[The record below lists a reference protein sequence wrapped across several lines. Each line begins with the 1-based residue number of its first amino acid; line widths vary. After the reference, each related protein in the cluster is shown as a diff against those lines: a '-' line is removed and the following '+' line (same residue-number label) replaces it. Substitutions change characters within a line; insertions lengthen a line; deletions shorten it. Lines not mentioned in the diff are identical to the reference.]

1 MRTTRAGAKFDNIEH
16 EWWYMNDRESQSSID
31 ALEAISYLTR
41 SENRLRL
48 LEALSRGPHSRR
60 DLVDAADASS
70 ATVGRV
76 LNELQSRGWAE
87 RTQDG
92 YVTTSPGTQ
101 MVNEFQPF
109 TDAIATIQKLGDTV
123 GWIPTEELTIG
134 LHHFENATVRRADR
148 NDPAEA
154 AEFLI
159 ELMEET
165 STFRVLTHLV
175 SIPAVEEM
183 LRDGVQ
189 SGQMSLS
196 VVITDDVCEY
206 LRADPD
212 HRSRWKEIAEAGA
225 KIYRHDARIPCNL
238 WICDD
243 VMLLAE
249 SHSDEGN
256 PYDALV
262 IEDPSVLSWGRELVT
277 QYQRESKSIDA
288 DFFKTE
294 TTM

>member
-1 MRTTRAGAKFDNIEH
+1 MDD
-16 EWWYMNDRESQSSID
+16 YESESSPD
-31 ALEAISYLTR
+31 PLEATAYLTR
-41 SENRLRL
+41 SEYRLRL
-48 LEALSRGPHSRR
+48 LEALREGPHSRR
-60 DLVDAADASS
+60 DLVDATNASS

-76 LNELQSRGWAE
+76 VNELQSRGWAE
-87 RTQDG
+87 RTTDG
-92 YVTTSPGTQ
+92 YVTTPSGTQ
-101 MVNEFQPF
+101 IVNEVQPF
-109 TDAIATIQKLGDTV
+109 IGSMATILTLGDPIE
-123 GWIPTEELTIG
+123 WIPTDELTIG
-134 LHHFENATVRRADR
+134 LHQFEDATVRRADR

-159 ELMEET
+159 ELIEET

-175 SIPAVEEM
+175 SIPAVEEV

-189 SGQMSLS
+189 CGQMSLS

-206 LRADPD
+206 LYDHPD

-256 PYDALV
+256 PYDVLV
-262 IEDPSVLSWGRELVT
+262 IKNPPVLSWARELVA
-277 QYQRESKSIDA
+277 QYERESKSVAA
-288 DFFKTE
+288 DFFTTE
-294 TTM
+294 TTI

>member
-1 MRTTRAGAKFDNIEH
+1 MD
-16 EWWYMNDRESQSSID
+16 DRESQSSID
-31 ALEAISYLTR
+31 ALEAIAYLTR
-41 SENRLRL
+41 SENRLQL
-48 LEALSRGPHSRR
+48 LEALSRGPDYRR
-60 DLVDAADASS
+60 DLVDATDASS

-92 YVTTSPGTQ
+92 YVTTPSGTQ

-109 TDAIATIQKLGDTV
+109 IGAIATIQKLDDTI

-134 LHHFENATVRRADR
+134 LHHFEDATIRRADR

-154 AEFLI
+154 AEFL
-159 ELMEET
+159 MEQMEDT

-189 SGQMSLS
+189 SGRMSFS
-196 VVITDDVCEY
+196 VVTTDDVCEY
-206 LRADPD
+206 LCSHPD
-212 HRSRWKEIAEAGA
+212 HRSRWKEIVEGGA
-225 KIYRHDARIPCNL
+225 KIYRYDVRIPCNL

-243 VMLLAE
+243 VMLLSE

-256 PYDALV
+256 PYDCLV
-262 IEDPSVLSWGRELVT
+262 VEDPSALSWGRELVT
-277 QYQRESKSIDA
+277 QYQRESISIGA